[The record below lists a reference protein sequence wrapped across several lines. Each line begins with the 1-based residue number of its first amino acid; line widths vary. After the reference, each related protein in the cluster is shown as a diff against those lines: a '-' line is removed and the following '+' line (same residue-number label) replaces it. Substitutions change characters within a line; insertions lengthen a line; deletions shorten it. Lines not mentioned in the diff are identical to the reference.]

1 MGGWARKRGVEP
13 RNSNTRA
20 VRGLIKGAIGR
31 GQPALIEKPAFTF
44 YLLYN
49 CSSVCL
55 NGRLLSSLSDRLSD
69 HLTVIYFLFIWMS
82 IFLTNWFSPC
92 LFDRLSD
99 YLNVCLSVWMFVCP
113 SAVIIILILL
123 SQDLR
128 LQGFFFSYQKQTD
141 FNRKRL
147 NLYTEKPVYLHLTLN
162 VLDDWYQTKDSMRV
176 SLNYYPTAQSRVQIT
191 RE

>member
-20 VRGLIKGAIGR
+20 VRGMIKEAVGR
-31 GQPALIEKPAFTF
+31 GQPAFIENPALTF
-44 YLLYN
+44 YLLFN
-49 CSSVCL
+49 CLSVCL

-92 LFDRLSD
+92 LFDWLSECLSIC
-99 YLNVCLSVWMFVCP
+99 LNVCVPVCCYCY
-113 SAVIIILILL
+113 A
-123 SQDLR
+123 DTA
-128 LQGFFFSYQKQTD
+128 FSRSQKQTD

-147 NLYTEKPVYLHLTLN
+147 NLYTKKPLYLHLTLN

-176 SLNYYPTAQSRVQIT
+176 SLNYYPTAQRRVQIT

>member
-20 VRGLIKGAIGR
+20 VRGLIKGAVGR
-31 GQPALIEKPAFTF
+31 GQPAFIENPALTL
-44 YLLYN
+44 YLLFN
-49 CSSVCL
+49 CLSVCL
-55 NGRLLSSLSDRLSD
+55 KGRLLSSLSDRLSD

-82 IFLTNWFSPC
+82 IFLTNWFSEC
-92 LFDRLSD
+92 LFDWLSD

-113 SAVIIILILL
+113 SAVIAILILL

-176 SLNYYPTAQSRVQIT
+176 SLNYYPTSQSRVQIT
-191 RE
+191 RK